1 MATCTRSNT
10 KLQQRTTRSLT
21 GIRLLSVRIRT
32 SVVYTTSLYSFH
44 YSIQSLMITLSSCTV
59 SNLTTVTAAVLQLFL
74 DLDLFFNFCLKIKA
88 CTNVNTQTHT
98 TKCYNTEVTCTCC
111 GCTVAGGAW
120 WYDERSGTPS
130 SPRYKHLIMLA
141 LMRSNYAIRIAHG
154 EFTY

>member
-1 MATCTRSNT
+1 MHVLTLIDWSKWFACARACAIDIGCAPHSLRRWRSKCSTNVASYTRTVMHTKTSQKWLCRRHNDWTATIVTLMATCTRSNT

-74 DLDLFFNFCLKIKA
+74 DLF
-88 CTNVNTQTHT
+88 
-98 TKCYNTEVTCTCC
+98 
-111 GCTVAGGAW
+111 
-120 WYDERSGTPS
+120 
-130 SPRYKHLIMLA
+130 
-141 LMRSNYAIRIAHG
+141 
-154 EFTY
+154 